1 MLFIMKSLTAPNLL
15 FALALLA
22 ASPLAAAQNIYKCT
36 HAGQVEY
43 TDHPCAKGSGEVI
56 HQADDSEVID
66 QHLRLGEDAQAQ
78 SYAQTHH
85 LEALYKQRVAIYRQ
99 AQEAKA
105 RDEAQATADAQRR
118 DEQAQQQTLIDAAA
132 NRNRLRAENEALR
145 EQNDAYR
152 DQLTQPPP
160 QPAYYGGI
168 YASPYREPH
177 HDHDHDNDHGHGH
190 QPQPPPGKTVFHP
203 CTQLAG
209 GRVQC

>member
-1 MLFIMKSLTAPNLL
+1 MLLTMKALTAPNLL

-22 ASPLAAAQNIYKCT
+22 ASPMAAAQSIYKCT

-56 HQADDSEVID
+56 HQADDSEIID
-66 QHLRLGEDAQAQ
+66 QHLRLGQDAQAK

-85 LEALYKQRVAIYRQ
+85 LEALYKQRVAAYQQ
-99 AQEAKA
+99 AQDAKA
-105 RDEAQATADAQRR
+105 RDEAQAAADAQRR
-118 DEQAQQQTLIDAAA
+118 DEQAQQQALADEAA
-132 NRNRLRAENEALR
+132 NRRHLRAENEALR

-152 DQLTQPPP
+152 DQLAQPPP

-168 YASPYREPH
+168 YAPPYRDH
-177 HDHDHDNDHGHGH
+177 RHDHDHDHDHDHPPG
-190 QPQPPPGKTVFHP
+190 PPPGKTVFHP